1 MEIITMSIL
10 IVLIAVVGWFVG
22 IFNKLIGFKNQVEQS
37 WADIDVELKRRYD
50 LIPNLVETV
59 KGYAAHEQGTF
70 EKVIQARNTAMS
82 AKTMAAKEEAENQL
96 TGALKSIFAL
106 AENYPQLRAV
116 ETFTKLQSE
125 LSDTENKIQSA
136 RRFYNTSVRDLN
148 TATQMFPSSLVA
160 SMTGIGKKE
169 FFQAAE
175 GDKAVPQVKF

>member
-1 MEIITMSIL
+1 MDIITIVIL
-10 IVLIAVVGWFVG
+10 IVLIGAISWFVG
-22 IFNKLIGFKNQVEQS
+22 VFNKLIGLKNQVEQS

-70 EKVIQARNTAMS
+70 EKVVAARNAAMK
-82 AKTMAAKEEAENQL
+82 ATTMAQKEEAENQL

-148 TATQMFPSSLVA
+148 TTIQMFPSSLVA
-160 SMTGIGKKE
+160 SMTGIGHRD
-169 FFQAAE
+169 FFGAAE
-175 GDKAVPQVKF
+175 AEKQTPQVKF